1 VTTLNN
7 TDPAIHNFLLTL
19 YATQKTTDE
28 TALLNFLKNE
38 VRVEQKKKRRGLTL
52 VLGSRNAL

>member
-1 VTTLNN
+1 LSHVVTSLNN

-28 TALLNFLKNE
+28 TALLTFLKNE
-38 VRVEQKKKRRGLTL
+38 VID
-52 VLGSRNAL
+52 